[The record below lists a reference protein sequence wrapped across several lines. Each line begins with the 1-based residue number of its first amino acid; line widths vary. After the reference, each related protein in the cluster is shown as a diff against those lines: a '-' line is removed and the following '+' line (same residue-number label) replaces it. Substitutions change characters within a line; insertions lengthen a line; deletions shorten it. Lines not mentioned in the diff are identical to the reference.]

1 MVKTLLLPIH
11 GASVQSLVRELRSY
25 IPHGKKKKKK
35 KQKKNKKQELGR
47 ERRERKNRRKTGR
60 ERYQMTNCS
69 PVFYFGL
76 KSQWLQ

>member
-11 GASVQSLVRELRSY
+11 GVWVQSLVRELRSY
-25 IPHGKKKKKK
+25 TTWKKKKKK
-35 KQKKNKKQELGR
+35 ELGR
-47 ERRERKNRRKTGR
+47 ERRERKNSRKTGR

>member
-11 GASVQSLVRELRSY
+11 GAWVQSLVRELRSY
-25 IPHGKKKKKK
+25 IPHGKKKKKRK
-35 KQKKNKKQELGR
+35 EKERGR
-47 ERRERKNRRKTGR
+47 ERRERKNSRKTGR

-76 KSQWLQ
+76 KSQWL